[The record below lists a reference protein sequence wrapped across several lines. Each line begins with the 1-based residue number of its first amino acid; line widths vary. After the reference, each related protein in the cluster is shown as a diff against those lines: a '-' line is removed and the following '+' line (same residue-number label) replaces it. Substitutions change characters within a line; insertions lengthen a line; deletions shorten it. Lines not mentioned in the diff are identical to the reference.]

1 MFSPDQYQLLD
12 FGAGR
17 KLERFGSYVLDR
29 PAPAASAPSREPPL
43 WQSANARYERTTG
56 EQGVWSGRARLAE
69 SWPVR
74 WEQIVLE
81 LKPTDFGHLGLF
93 PEHARCWQWLGER
106 ARAAARPPK
115 VLNLFGYTGA
125 ATLALAAAGAE
136 VVHVDAARPA
146 VAWARRNAELSG
158 LGGAPIRWIVEDARR
173 FVARELKR
181 GNTYDG
187 VVLDP
192 PTYGHGPQGQS
203 WKFSTGAAPLLAD
216 CVALTRRGPGGA
228 ALGADARFVLL
239 TCHTPGVGP
248 GEIEALLA
256 AAGAAAAGQLT
267 IEPLELISAAGG
279 RLACGIEARWVVQP
293 S

>member
-1 MFSPDQYQLLD
+1 M
-12 FGAGR
+12 
-17 KLERFGSYVLDR
+17 V
-29 PAPAASAPSREPPL
+29 
-43 WQSANARYERTTG
+43 
-56 EQGVWSGRARLAE
+56 
-69 SWPVR
+69 
-74 WEQIVLE
+74 
-81 LKPTDFGHLGLF
+81 KPTDFGHLGLF
-93 PEHARCWQWLGER
+93 PNMPGVGSGSASVP
-106 ARAAARPPK
+106 RAAARPPK

-158 LGGAPIRWIVEDARR
+158 LGGAPIRWIVEDAQR

-216 CVALTRRGPGGA
+216 CVALMRRGPGGA

-239 TCHTPGVGP
+239 TCHTPGVGRAKSRRCWPRPARQPP
-248 GEIEALLA
+248 GN
-256 AAGAAAAGQLT
+256 
-267 IEPLELISAAGG
+267 
-279 RLACGIEARWVVQP
+279 
-293 S
+293 